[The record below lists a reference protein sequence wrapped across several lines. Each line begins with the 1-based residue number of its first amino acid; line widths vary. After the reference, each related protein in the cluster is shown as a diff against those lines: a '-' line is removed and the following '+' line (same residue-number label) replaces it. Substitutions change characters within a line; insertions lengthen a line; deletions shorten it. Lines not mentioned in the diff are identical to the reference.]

1 MAERPQRVVKLDKA
15 RVEPLDLLGAEGGHD
30 TRPAG
35 IELRLE
41 TRDERFRGFDLSLQL
56 VHRLRAAE
64 EANEPGYSPEAGVE
78 LAERAR
84 RIEDQTE
91 LAARAVVNREERE
104 LGRRQGKRSVHF
116 GRGRWLA
123 ARLTDQDGHYAAQG
137 DLPGRLAERDVEDVN
152 QPFDGRIGLVFGG
165 RLHHDPHQRLRTA
178 RAQ

>member
-1 MAERPQRVVKLDKA
+1 MAEGPQCVTGLDEA
-15 RVEPLDLLGAEGGHD
+15 RIEPLDLHSGEGCRY
-30 TRPAG
+30 TRPPG
-35 IELRLE
+35 VELRLE
-41 TRDERFRGFDLSLQL
+41 ARDERFRGSDLTLQMMY
-56 VHRLRAAE
+56 RLRAAE
-64 EANEPGYSPEAGVE
+64 EANEPGYSPEARVE

-84 RIEDQTE
+84 RIEDQLE
-91 LAARAVVNREERE
+91 LATLGVFNREERE
-104 LGRRQGKRSVHF
+104 LGRRQDKRSVHF

-123 ARLTDQDGHYAAQG
+123 ASLPGQDGHDAAQG